1 MLVRYVKCAFDPP
14 NNPNLSASFQQHVV
28 EKDIQVVN
36 FPVVL
41 VGIWILY
48 NCHFLVHAPIAE
60 KTIMQH
66 VKLLTFLHAG
76 MSFTK

>member
-14 NNPNLSASFQQHVV
+14 KNPNLSASFQQHVV

-48 NCHFLVHAPIAE
+48 NC
-60 KTIMQH
+60 
-66 VKLLTFLHAG
+66 TFWC
-76 MSFTK
+76 MRP